1 MTERNRQSISPDQ
14 TAPSSSAAAVESSTT
29 KQRRKRKWD
38 QPDES
43 LLPEAVSVPGFLPLT
58 MGGITLPGAAS
69 GSATLLANILTAN
82 NANALSIIQTPT
94 IQNEAAAM
102 IQKQTQS
109 KIQDELIIAREIVIN
124 DAETAIRY
132 KLTKR
137 QTQEEIQKTT
147 GAVVITRGK
156 YRPPNSVPDGEK
168 PLYLHISAGVQLK
181 ETAERI
187 IAVDRAAAI
196 VEEMLKHGQN
206 IPIPS
211 SINSASGGVKVS
223 QPLSTCV
230 YLGFDADPSI
240 DIVARIRG
248 PNMKKGAEGTRREL
262 EWTSLTKEIF
272 GVNRSEQ
279 SDLGATVLLRG
290 HGSGTHESM
299 LAEGQQPLN
308 LFLSCNNL
316 KGLEDARLLA
326 NNLLDT
332 ISRECG
338 STRVLSGA
346 AYAAVP
352 PPPSLLDGVHS
363 SRIEPQANL
372 SVSPNPGSS
381 VPAPISSSKIS
392 ASGSGTVF
400 PYGQLPQLVPL
411 LNAGHLQPNGIPY
424 AQPPLT
430 SGTSYDGYGGIYP
443 QATPLQQVALALRR
457 SNSAVPAEAPA
468 MSAADLQKTAISSS
482 EKKGTSQKR
491 KFRESPAALQGAA
504 VSPQGSEAIYLGTP
518 SADID
523 TGHVSVLPPLKFT
536 CPASTA
542 MPPPPPKKSAT
553 PSSAAMPPP
562 PPKSVPT
569 VPPPSSRSLTESV
582 LALKSCSSPL
592 VHKESGTVSVPSKLK
607 QENVPDTLIKLMEY
621 GEDDEEDEDND
632 NDESDPRTYSKI
644 SSKAAVSKPFW
655 AI

>member
-1 MTERNRQSISPDQ
+1 MTERNRPSISPEQ
-14 TAPSSSAAAVESSTT
+14 TAPSSSAATVESSTT

-43 LLPEAVSVPGFLPLT
+43 LLPAAVSFPGFLPLT
-58 MGGITLPGAAS
+58 MGGVTLRGAAS
-69 GSATLLANILTAN
+69 ASATLLAKILTAN
-82 NANALSIIQTPT
+82 NANALSIYQTPT

-156 YRPPNSVPDGEK
+156 YRPPNSVPDSEK
-168 PLYLHISAGVQLK
+168 PLYLHISAGAHLK

-211 SINSASGGVKVS
+211 SINSASGGVKVC

-240 DIVARIRG
+240 DIAARIRG
-248 PNMKKGAEGTRREL
+248 PNDQYINHIMNET
-262 EWTSLTKEIF
+262 
-272 GVNRSEQ
+272 
-279 SDLGATVLLRG
+279 GATVLLRG
-290 HGSGTHESM
+290 RGSETHESR
-299 LAEGQQPLN
+299 LAEGQQPLH
-308 LFLSCNNL
+308 LFLSCCNL

-332 ISRECG
+332 ICQECG

-381 VPAPISSSKIS
+381 VLALISSSIIS
-392 ASGSGTVF
+392 ASGSETVF
-400 PYGQLPQLVPL
+400 PYGQLPQPVPL
-411 LNAGHLQPNGIPY
+411 LNAGRLQPNGISY

-430 SGTSYDGYGGIYP
+430 SGTSYDGYSGIYP
-443 QATPLQQVALALRR
+443 QATPLQQVALALRQ
-457 SNSAVPAEAPA
+457 SNSVVPAEAPA
-468 MSAADLQKTAISSS
+468 MSAADLQKPAISSS
-482 EKKGTSQKR
+482 EKKGSSQKR

-504 VSPQGSEAIYLGTP
+504 VSPQGSETIYLGTP

-523 TGHVSVLPPLKFT
+523 TGYVSVLPPPKFT

-542 MPPPPPKKSAT
+542 MPPPPPKKSTT

-562 PPKSVPT
+562 PPRSVPT
-569 VPPPSSRSLTESV
+569 VPPPSFRSLTESV
-582 LALKSCSSPL
+582 PALKSFSLTP

-632 NDESDPRTYSKI
+632 NGDSDPRAYSKI
-644 SSKAAVSKPFW
+644 SSKAAVLKPFW